1 MSEHSNREAFNRAQA
16 RHDAQVHPDY
26 WREEPPETDSSL
38 SQPNPIN
45 KTRSRA
51 ITGPGTGRSRM
62 TRDVYGLLAD
72 FGDGLGLRE
81 TGEWRDTWPEMRE
94 LLEDCRKYGPAKRY
108 SYRKRRLKI

>member
-1 MSEHSNREAFNRAQA
+1 MTPKPNQRGEPDNPLSPPSE
-16 RHDAQVHPDY
+16 
-26 WREEPPETDSSL
+26 
-38 SQPNPIN
+38 PI

-51 ITGPGTGRSRM
+51 VAGPGTGRPRM

-81 TGEWRDTWPEMRE
+81 TGEWRDNWPDMRK
-94 LLEDCRKYGPAKRY
+94 LLEDCRKHGPAKRY